1 MPHNG
6 QLYELDG
13 LQDGPI
19 SFGECTDENWV
30 EKAREQIQKRI
41 EKYATSEVRF
51 NVMAVVKD
59 KIDLAQEKIVSLKAA
74 GKEAEVAEQE
84 ALVVAEKEKR

>member
-1 MPHNG
+1 
-6 QLYELDG
+6 
-13 LQDGPI
+13 
-19 SFGECTDENWV
+19 
-30 EKAREQIQKRI
+30 
-41 EKYATSEVRF
+41 
-51 NVMAVVKD
+51 MAVVKD